1 MKLGIRGAIWA
12 CARRNTANLSVVDLQ
27 LAAWFKSPRMSW
39 TESIIHGCDWSQNV
53 VLGCWSCWC
62 MSYYHAFQKMW
73 VWMHSWVCHGKIIG
87 PAHGTCYQQAHYVLY
102 ISCLWCFAFAVIP
115 WLKVHLKLKVFN
127 THVRVY
133 KVAACWKLRVCV
145 RGKHNQKC
153 IQSRPAKGNQ
163 GFLNLSSSAN
173 LIISLITVENQLSS
187 CITVFMIWLWSVS
200 TILQWKQCCSVSGPL
215 LESTGDWEAQC
226 FCYCTT
232 TCPHKVVLMLVHLQS
247 ACILTFHWGFAEGKA
262 LACSCVRNSPIQNWI
277 VVIFCELASWIIL
290 RSGCMW
296 TYGMYTSDVL
306 TLELG
311 KILVNQRRLEIWKS
325 RN

>member
-1 MKLGIRGAIWA
+1 
-12 CARRNTANLSVVDLQ
+12 
-27 LAAWFKSPRMSW
+27 
-39 TESIIHGCDWSQNV
+39 
-53 VLGCWSCWC
+53 
-62 MSYYHAFQKMW
+62 MW

-187 CITVFMIWLWSVS
+187 WDHMHHS
-200 TILQWKQCCSVSGPL
+200 
-215 LESTGDWEAQC
+215 
-226 FCYCTT
+226 
-232 TCPHKVVLMLVHLQS
+232 
-247 ACILTFHWGFAEGKA
+247 FH
-262 LACSCVRNSPIQNWI
+262 
-277 VVIFCELASWIIL
+277 
-290 RSGCMW
+290 
-296 TYGMYTSDVL
+296 DL
-306 TLELG
+306 TLVRIYHPAVKTVLLG
-311 KILVNQRRLEIWKS
+311 VWTIIGKYWRLRGS
-325 RN
+325 VFLLLYNNVPP

>member
-1 MKLGIRGAIWA
+1 
-12 CARRNTANLSVVDLQ
+12 
-27 LAAWFKSPRMSW
+27 
-39 TESIIHGCDWSQNV
+39 
-53 VLGCWSCWC
+53 
-62 MSYYHAFQKMW
+62 MW

-187 CITVFMIWLWSVS
+187 WDDMHHS
-200 TILQWKQCCSVSGPL
+200 
-215 LESTGDWEAQC
+215 
-226 FCYCTT
+226 
-232 TCPHKVVLMLVHLQS
+232 
-247 ACILTFHWGFAEGKA
+247 FH
-262 LACSCVRNSPIQNWI
+262 
-277 VVIFCELASWIIL
+277 
-290 RSGCMW
+290 
-296 TYGMYTSDVL
+296 DL
-306 TLELG
+306 TLVLIYHPAV
-311 KILVNQRRLEIWKS
+311 KTVARCLDHYWKVLEIERLSVFVIVQQRAPIRLFWCRCAFS
-325 RN
+325 LHAS

>member
-115 WLKVHLKLKVFN
+115 SLKVHLELKVFN

-133 KVAACWKLRVCV
+133 KVAASWKLRKGMYHPKLPSERKPRISKPQLLRRLNYQSHYC
-145 RGKHNQKC
+145 GK
-153 IQSRPAKGNQ
+153 S
-163 GFLNLSSSAN
+163 
-173 LIISLITVENQLSS
+173 
-187 CITVFMIWLWSVS
+187 VF
-200 TILQWKQCCSVSGPL
+200 
-215 LESTGDWEAQC
+215 
-226 FCYCTT
+226 
-232 TCPHKVVLMLVHLQS
+232 
-247 ACILTFHWGFAEGKA
+247 
-262 LACSCVRNSPIQNWI
+262 
-277 VVIFCELASWIIL
+277 IL
-290 RSGCMW
+290 RW
-296 TYGMYTSDVL
+296 
-306 TLELG
+306 
-311 KILVNQRRLEIWKS
+311 
-325 RN
+325 

>member
-102 ISCLWCFAFAVIP
+102 ISCLWCFALAVIP
-115 WLKVHLKLKVFN
+115 WLKVHLKLKGFN

-163 GFLNLSSSAN
+163 GFL
-173 LIISLITVENQLSS
+173 SLITVENQLSS
-187 CITVFMIWLWSVS
+187 WDDMHHS
-200 TILQWKQCCSVSGPL
+200 
-215 LESTGDWEAQC
+215 
-226 FCYCTT
+226 
-232 TCPHKVVLMLVHLQS
+232 
-247 ACILTFHWGFAEGKA
+247 FH
-262 LACSCVRNSPIQNWI
+262 
-277 VVIFCELASWIIL
+277 
-290 RSGCMW
+290 
-296 TYGMYTSDVL
+296 DL
-306 TLELG
+306 TLVRIYHPAVKTVARCLDHYW
-311 KILVNQRRLEIWKS
+311 KVLEIERLSVFVIVQQRAPIRLFWCWCTFS
-325 RN
+325 LHAS